1 MAAGPR
7 RDRRARSP
15 RLRGGGPAMTENT
28 EARLVRALRESLKEN
43 ERLRREGHGD
53 DPVVI
58 VGMGCRYPGGI
69 ASPAELW
76 EVAEAGRDVISP

>member
-1 MAAGPR
+1 
-7 RDRRARSP
+7 
-15 RLRGGGPAMTENT
+15 MTENT

-76 EVAEAGRDVISP
+76 EVAEAGRDVISPFPTDRGWDLEALYDP